1 MINTVMLTLIL
12 FEYCFFFRFLP
23 LFFFPRSNP
32 VPVWKKKGK
41 MKIWK
46 PAPGFFSLKFEHYGF
61 FSFTF

>member
-12 FEYCFFFRFLP
+12 FEYCFFSVFFP
-23 LFFFPRSNP
+23 SFFFRGQIRCRFG
-32 VPVWKKKGK
+32 KKEGK

-46 PAPGFFSLKFEHYGF
+46 PALGFFSLKFEHYGF